1 MLLPFFWSTFFCL
14 YVSFIFYI
22 YEYFFLHVHVHYV
35 HLLLNLQGLLDLLAN
50 RCLAQGTNAWTATD
64 HTAYTMETAGSE
76 GFLNL
81 LPIYL
86 DHVLYPTLKVSDV
99 QCNENVFSLY
109 PLDLCF
115 WETAHICTP
124 SLSQHFALSENY
136 GLMLA

>member
-1 MLLPFFWSTFFCL
+1 MFLL
-14 YVSFIFYI
+14 YFIFLNI
-22 YEYFFLHVHVHYV
+22 FFTTCTL
-35 HLLLNLQGLLDLLAN
+35 HLLLTLQGLLDLLAN

-86 DHVLYPTLKVSDV
+86 DHVLYPTLKVSNV

-109 PLDLCF
+109 PLDQFMFLGN
-115 WETAHICTP
+115 WPYTYMYTLP
-124 SLSQHFALSENY
+124 
-136 GLMLA
+136 

>member
-22 YEYFFLHVHVHYV
+22 YEYFFLHVHVHHV

-86 DHVLYPTLKVSDV
+86 DHVLYPTLKVSNV

-109 PLDLCF
+109 PLDQFMFLGNCPYMYTF
-115 WETAHICTP
+115 P
-124 SLSQHFALSENY
+124 
-136 GLMLA
+136 

>member
-22 YEYFFLHVHVHYV
+22 YEYFFLHVHVHHV

-86 DHVLYPTLKVSDV
+86 DHVLYPTLKVSNL

-109 PLDLCF
+109 PLDQFMFLGNC
-115 WETAHICTP
+115 P
-124 SLSQHFALSENY
+124 YNY
-136 GLMLA
+136 YVHLPLANILP

>member
-22 YEYFFLHVHVHYV
+22 YEYFFLHVHVHHV

-86 DHVLYPTLKVSDV
+86 DHVLYPTLKVSNV
-99 QCNENVFSLY
+99 PCNENVFSCVY
-109 PLDLCF
+109 V
-115 WETAHICTP
+115 HCTYMYH
-124 SLSQHFALSENY
+124 S
-136 GLMLA
+136 

>member
-1 MLLPFFWSTFFCL
+1 MFLL
-14 YVSFIFYI
+14 YFIFLNI
-22 YEYFFLHVHVHYV
+22 FFTTCTL
-35 HLLLNLQGLLDLLAN
+35 HLLLTLQGLLDLLAN

-86 DHVLYPTLKVSDV
+86 DHVLYPTLKVSNL

-109 PLDLCF
+109 PLDQFMFLGNCP
-115 WETAHICTP
+115 CTYMYTFP
-124 SLSQHFALSENY
+124 
-136 GLMLA
+136 

>member
-50 RCLAQGTNAWTATD
+50 RCLAHGTNAWTATD

-86 DHVLYPTLKVSDV
+86 DHVLYPTLKVSNV

-109 PLDLCF
+109 PLDQFMFLGNCPYTYMYTF
-115 WETAHICTP
+115 P
-124 SLSQHFALSENY
+124 
-136 GLMLA
+136 